1 MNVLETQWWT
11 LALPPEWWAEA
22 EGDSILVG
30 DRDEVGCIEIST
42 IVRETGEFSA
52 GEVAD
57 IARAEAEVEMDWSAV
72 SLGDFSGVAG
82 AFEEEGDAVREWYV
96 AAGPMLLYITYSCAS
111 DNRGMDDAAVD
122 QILDTLMLVD
132 EAASD

>member
-22 EGDSILVG
+22 EGDGILVG

-42 IVRETGEFSA
+42 IVRETGAFSA
-52 GEVAD
+52 AEVGD
-57 IARAEAEVEMDWSAV
+57 IARAEAEGARDWASV
-72 SLGDFSGVAG
+72 SLGDFSGLSG
-82 AFEEEGDAVREWYV
+82 AFEEEGDAVREWFV
-96 AAGPMLLYITYSCAS
+96 AADAILLYITYSC
-111 DNRGMDDAAVD
+111 DQENRGMDDAAVD

-132 EAASD
+132 EAGTD